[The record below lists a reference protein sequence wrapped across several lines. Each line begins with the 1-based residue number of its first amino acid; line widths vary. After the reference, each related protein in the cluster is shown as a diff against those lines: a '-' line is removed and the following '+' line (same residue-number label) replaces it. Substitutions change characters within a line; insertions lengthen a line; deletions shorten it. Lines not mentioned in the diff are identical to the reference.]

1 MIMKCMKDKYLVVG
15 AENSE
20 VAEYMGNIYQ
30 SGDKVTF
37 KGRLY
42 NDRSM
47 GSNCY
52 QVSSLDTISKK

>member
-1 MIMKCMKDKYLVVG
+1 MKCMKDKYLVVG

-47 GSNCY
+47 
-52 QVSSLDTISKK
+52 